1 MDCCEINGKY
11 IKDVAQVKKTGEGV
25 LIEVNDSEVSKEKL
39 EEMIT
44 SCQTGR
50 CDCMTE
56 ETKKKITFIELRF
69 TDGKPA
75 IQIKGDVSKEEIES
89 AMSKSCQNLK

>member
-11 IKDVAQVKKTGEGV
+11 IKDVSQVKKTDEGV
-25 LIEVNDSEVSKEKL
+25 LIELIDSEVSKEKL

-44 SCQTGR
+44 NCQTGR
-50 CDCMTE
+50 CECMTE
-56 ETKKKITFIELRF
+56 ETKKKITFIELRLI
-69 TDGKPA
+69 DGKPA

-89 AMSKSCQNLK
+89 AMSKSKVEI